1 MEKLSRFYTQAAV
14 FSDVVVS
21 SDDAECSC
29 GHDRRFVIVGE
40 IAGADQS
47 VERTL
52 DM

>member
-21 SDDAECSC
+21 SDDAECSG
-29 GHDRRFVIVGE
+29 GHGRRFVIVG
-40 IAGADQS
+40 GADQS